1 MSRNQFR
8 HRAFL
13 LVGLLVIVS
22 MLLAACPAPA
32 TQAPAPTQAP
42 AEEPAPTEAPAEEP
56 AATEAPAEE
65 PAPTE
70 APAEEPAAPAKML
83 EMYHDK
89 SSWEANTNTMGE
101 MAAVDTG
108 IGFITVPF
116 ADTTNYQTTVRA
128 ALGTDAAPDLYTWW
142 SGYRMEDIVKAGAA
156 ADLSEVWK
164 KYIDSGEYSQDVANA
179 FAFDGKVY
187 AVPLLTANWV
197 VYYNKKLFEE
207 NGLTPPTTWDEF
219 TALNDALV
227 AKGVTPM
234 AVTIDGR
241 WPAFIMFEE
250 MVLRTAGP
258 DFYNKLMAG
267 EAKYTDP
274 EVVAAMELW
283 KEMIEKG
290 YFTDPGI
297 PFGTGENA
305 ILPLFQGG
313 QVAMIPIG
321 DWYSST
327 LVGGGLV
334 PGEDYDAF
342 IMPNKDASLPPAL
355 FFEAGPLLVGENSPN
370 KADAI
375 KAVEWWMSVPAQ
387 DKWSELAG
395 FTSANANAAPANT
408 VGAGIQ
414 QWIAD
419 NDATLVQ
426 RYWEATP
433 PDIVEVA
440 VDELARFMTDPTT
453 MDQVLE
459 TVQAKAE
466 EVWAARQ

>member
-1 MSRNQFR
+1 MQHNRR
-8 HRAFL
+8 IYLIIAVL
-13 LVGLLVIVS
+13 AVLS
-22 MLLAACPAPA
+22 MLLSACAGAATP
-32 TQAPAPTQAP
+32 APAPTQAP
-42 AEEPAPTEAPAEEP
+42 A
-56 AATEAPAEE
+56 ATEAPAEPE
-65 PAPTE
+65 PTE
-70 APAEEPAAPAKML
+70 APAAVMI

-89 SSWEANTNTMGE
+89 ASWEQNTNTMGE
-101 MAAVDTG
+101 MAAHDVGVGWTS
-108 IGFITVPF
+108 IVT
-116 ADTTNYQTTVRA
+116 ANTTDYQTTVRA
-128 ALGTDAAPDLYTWW
+128 SLTTDAAPDLYTWW

-156 ADLSEVWK
+156 ADLTEVWN
-164 KYIDSGEYSQDVANA
+164 KYIASGEYSQDVANA

-197 VYYNKKLFEE
+197 VYYNKKFFAE
-207 NGLTPPTTWDEF
+207 NGWKAPTTWDEF
-219 TALNDALV
+219 MTLNDALV
-227 AKGVTPM
+227 AKGVTPL

-258 DFYNKLMAG
+258 DFYNKLVSG
-267 EAKYTDP
+267 QAKYTDP
-274 EVVAAMELW
+274 EVVNAMTLW
-283 KEMIEKG
+283 KNMIEKG

-305 ILPLFQGG
+305 ILPLFQQGK
-313 QVAMIPIG
+313 VAMIPIG
-321 DWYSST
+321 DWYSAT

-342 IMPNKDASLPPAL
+342 IMPNQNPDLPPAL

-370 KADAI
+370 KADGI
-375 KAVEWWMSVPAQ
+375 KAVDWWMSVPAQ

-395 FTSANANAAPANT
+395 FTSANANAAPGNV
-408 VGAGIQ
+408 VGAGTQ
-414 QWIAD
+414 KWIAD
-419 NDATLVQ
+419 NKATLVQ

-433 PDIVEVA
+433 PDIVELA
-440 VDELARFMTDPTT
+440 VDELGRFMTDPST

-459 TVQAKAE
+459 TIQAKAD